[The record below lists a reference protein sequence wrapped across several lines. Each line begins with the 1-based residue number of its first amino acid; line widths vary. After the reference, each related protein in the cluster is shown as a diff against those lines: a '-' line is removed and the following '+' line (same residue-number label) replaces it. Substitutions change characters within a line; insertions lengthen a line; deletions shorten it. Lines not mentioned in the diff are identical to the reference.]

1 MRPARRA
8 ERAGRRPS
16 LLSCARVRAGEPSE
30 PGFGGL
36 RPQPREKVDR
46 CAALAPPWP
55 AGKEAEAGRA
65 GDTARQVD
73 AGPKCPASVGA
84 RSRLASDKRR
94 WRARRAGASGA
105 PRSAPRCRPASLHLP
120 ALFLR
125 QVQRTPQGEELAV
138 SQAEGGSQKKR
149 DKTPGGG
156 GAHPKGDQSRLFRD
170 LRVETKARVAWAR
183 HLQENPNARKNKGKG
198 NKKGCFGL
206 KLDRIGSTSG
216 LGC

>member
-1 MRPARRA
+1 MRSPCPAVASRERGRGGEGRGHRA
-8 ERAGRRPS
+8 AGGCGAEVPCVCRDT
-16 LLSCARVRAGEPSE
+16 LTARKR
-30 PGFGGL
+30 
-36 RPQPREKVDR
+36 QT
-46 CAALAPPWP
+46 ALASAPGW
-55 AGKEAEAGRA
+55 
-65 GDTARQVD
+65 
-73 AGPKCPASVGA
+73 SI
-84 RSRLASDKRR
+84 
-94 WRARRAGASGA
+94 GA
-105 PRSAPRCRPASLHLP
+105 PRSAPRCRRASLHLP

-183 HLQENPNARKNKGKG
+183 HLQENPNARKNKGNKKG
-198 NKKGCFGL
+198 PNKGCFGL